1 MTPRTLSLRDRCRG
15 ALRRT
20 VIAALAGAMAFVP
33 PAQACTSFLL
43 RTSDGGVVYGRT
55 MEFGFHLT
63 SEAIVLPRQFAFTAT
78 GPGGKPGLVW
88 SSKYGAVGLNA
99 FGLPVLTDG
108 MNEKGLAGGILYFP
122 GYAGYADAAE
132 TEPAKA
138 LAPWEFLTWAL
149 TSFASVA
156 EVKAALAGVA
166 IIDVAQPNLGIT
178 PPFHYTLHDASG
190 ASIVVE
196 PVNGA
201 LKVYDNPLGVMTN
214 APTFDWHL
222 TNLKNYVKISPVNA
236 EPITIDGVT
245 IPSFGQG
252 SGLLGIPGD
261 PTPPSR
267 FLRALGYAIS
277 AKKLPSG
284 EQSVRLAEHI
294 LNNFDIPD
302 GLHPAGQ
309 GRQHRAGIYP
319 VVEHRGADDQALL
332 REDLRRPGA
341 ARHRPDELRSRRQDG
356 RLHGARAQPVAAGVQ
371 VRQAANA
378 LRHAVNVRSGSVC
391 R

>member
-20 VIAALAGAMAFVP
+20 AIAALAGAMAFVP

-55 MEFGFHLT
+55 MEFGFQLT

-122 GYAGYADAAE
+122 GYAGYADAAA
-132 TEPAKA
+132 TDPAKA

-252 SGLLGIPGD
+252 SGLLGH
-261 PTPPSR
+261 SR
-267 FLRALGYAIS
+267 RSDAAVALPARARLRDLGQEA
-277 AKKLPSG
+277 
-284 EQSVRLAEHI
+284 AERRAERAARRAHPQQ
-294 LNNFDIPD
+294 FRHSH
-302 GLHPAGQ
+302 GLHPAGKGDYTALEYTQ
-309 GRQHRAGIYP
+309 WSSIAELTTKRYY
-319 VVEHRGADDQALL
+319 VKTYDDQVLRGIDLMSFDLDAKTVASTALEPSL
-332 REDLRRPGA
+332 SPPAFKFDKLQTRFGTR
-341 ARHRPDELRSRRQDG
+341 
-356 RLHGARAQPVAAGVQ
+356 
-371 VRQAANA
+371 
-378 LRHAVNVRSGSVC
+378 
-391 R
+391 

>member
-1 MTPRTLSLRDRCRG
+1 MTARTLSLPDRCRG
-15 ALRRT
+15 ALRRA

-55 MEFGFHLT
+55 MEFGFQLT

-99 FGLPVLTDG
+99 FGLPILTDG

-122 GYAGYADAAE
+122 GYADYADAAKSD
-132 TEPAKA
+132 PAKA

-156 EVKAALAGVA
+156 EVKAAIAGIA

-201 LKVYDNPLGVMTN
+201 LKVYDNPLGV
-214 APTFDWHL
+214 
-222 TNLKNYVKISPVNA
+222 
-236 EPITIDGVT
+236 
-245 IPSFGQG
+245 
-252 SGLLGIPGD
+252 
-261 PTPPSR
+261 
-267 FLRALGYAIS
+267 
-277 AKKLPSG
+277 
-284 EQSVRLAEHI
+284 VRT
-294 LNNFDIPD
+294 
-302 GLHPAGQ
+302 
-309 GRQHRAGIYP
+309 
-319 VVEHRGADDQALL
+319 
-332 REDLRRPGA
+332 RRPSTGT
-341 ARHRPDELRSRRQDG
+341 
-356 RLHGARAQPVAAGVQ
+356 
-371 VRQAANA
+371 
-378 LRHAVNVRSGSVC
+378 
-391 R
+391 

>member
-1 MTPRTLSLRDRCRG
+1 MNPSKLCFRERCRG
-15 ALRRT
+15 VLHRAAM
-20 VIAALAGAMAFVP
+20 VALASALAFVP
-33 PAQACTSFLL
+33 SAQACTSFLL

-55 MEFGFHLT
+55 MEFGFQLT
-63 SEAIVLPRQFAFTAT
+63 SEVIVLPRQFAFSAT

-122 GYAGYADAAE
+122 GYAGYANPVATD
-132 TEPAKA
+132 PAKA

-149 TSFASVA
+149 TSFATVA

-178 PPFHYTLHDASG
+178 PPFHYTLHDAGG
-190 ASIVVE
+190 ASIVIE
-196 PVNGA
+196 PVNGT
-201 LKVYDNPLGVMTN
+201 LRVYDNPLGVMTN

-236 EPITIDGVT
+236 EAITINGVT
-245 IPSFGQG
+245 ISSFGQG

-267 FLRALGYAIS
+267 FVRALGYAIS

-294 LNNFDIPD
+294 LNNFDIPMGFIQQD
-302 GLHPAGQ
+302 KADNSPLEYTQWSSIAELTTK
-309 GRQHRAGIYP
+309 RYY
-319 VVEHRGADDQALL
+319 VKTYDDQVL
-332 REDLRRPGA
+332 RGIDLMSFDLDAKAVASA
-341 ARHRPDELRSRRQDG
+341 AMEPNLPPPPLKFGKLQSRF
-356 RLHGARAQPVAAGVQ
+356 GAR
-371 VRQAANA
+371 
-378 LRHAVNVRSGSVC
+378 
-391 R
+391 